1 MFFNE
6 EKFRQRAAEL
16 EGRRWAQKSSVE
28 WFYTKEGG
36 LGADEVYTSCPEAF
50 EGDKIRLG
58 EEFVGRDRYIWLQR
72 AVAIPAL
79 EPGCKVMD
87 ILISEEREAAETA
100 VLSLSCT

>member
-58 EEFVGRDRYIWLQR
+58 EEFGTVISGCRGRLPYLFRSL
-72 AVAIPAL
+72 AVRL
-79 EPGCKVMD
+79 WD

>member
-16 EGRRWAQKSSVE
+16 EGHRWAQKSSVE

-72 AVAIPAL
+72 EVAIPAL
-79 EPGCKVMD
+79 KPGRKVMGYFNFG
-87 ILISEEREAAETA
+87 RTGGAGTGG
-100 VLSLSCT
+100 